1 MLPLIGGLALLTTTA
16 SATMIKDDLVTPR
29 SAYLYNYSFKP
40 TEKININNV
49 NPVPITCYD
58 CLINGNPL
66 NENDLF
72 FVGLTSD
79 GKVNAYSYFGA
90 LRSPKGFFYVGEK
103 ILPQPNNVPVPASIL
118 LLGTGLVG
126 LAGFNRRKKIL

>member
-1 MLPLIGGLALLTTTA
+1 MSIKKIMLPLIGGLALLTTTA

-40 TEKININNV
+40 TEK
-49 NPVPITCYD
+49 
-58 CLINGNPL
+58 NGNPL